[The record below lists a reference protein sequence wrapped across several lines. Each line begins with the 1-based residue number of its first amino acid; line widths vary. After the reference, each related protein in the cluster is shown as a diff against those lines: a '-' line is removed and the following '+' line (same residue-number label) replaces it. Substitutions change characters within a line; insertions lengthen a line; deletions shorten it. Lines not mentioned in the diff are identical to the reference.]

1 MRNNLKQS
9 LFVENIFSFDKRLKF
24 LYGIWLYLHLNL
36 QNSCLRYLQ
45 VNATDPR
52 LKFGLRD
59 YWVLRHIFTFVIKAN
74 KAGNPHGLI
83 IIARDS
89 FINSRMDTPGTSSSS
104 DKERWGSSL
113 DCGCWLYRGIPI
125 EWSHFRCCILCYYS
139 HKCLFEQFYLIFSVN
154 NSIKNFCPWTFRME
168 AAETAITM
176 LAQGKRNMVCGEIPN
191 AVNQFQEACKVL
203 WVVLAFIYQLSKA
216 FLYLKMANDLIF
228 IEMTNCSHDLY

>member
-1 MRNNLKQS
+1 M
-9 LFVENIFSFDKRLKF
+9 
-24 LYGIWLYLHLNL
+24 
-36 QNSCLRYLQ
+36 
-45 VNATDPR
+45 NATDPR

-139 HKCLFEQFYLIFSVN
+139 HKCLFEQFYLIFSVY
-154 NSIKNFCPWTFRME
+154 NSIKNFVLENLEWRLQRLPLLCWRKESATWCVE
-168 AAETAITM
+168 
-176 LAQGKRNMVCGEIPN
+176 K
-191 AVNQFQEACKVL
+191 FQM
-203 WVVLAFIYQLSKA
+203 Q
-216 FLYLKMANDLIF
+216 
-228 IEMTNCSHDLY
+228 